1 MFRAPVPSLAAAVVL
16 LAGSSVVPVFAEAAT
31 ESSGSMPQVA
41 ANDNRRPA
49 GRLEGGTL
57 KLSLRAARGSWQPEG
72 PDGPRLSIE
81 AFGEDASSL
90 TVPAPL
96 IRAAA
101 GTLIDVTLRNDLD
114 AELQVHG
121 LCARDGAAC
130 PRLAVP
136 PRDVRQVQFR
146 IDRPGTYHYWATT
159 IGAPIP
165 FRELAGGLV
174 IDPPGAPVDDR
185 VFVITEWTSLTP
197 SQLAEVIRADDP
209 GKVFVGMKPR
219 VTFVINGLSWPATE
233 RLTYR
238 IGDTARWRVINLT
251 SQPHPMHLHGFYFE
265 VNGIGDGVKDTPI
278 DPADRHPVVTHL
290 LPSGTTM
297 SMTWTPERA
306 GNWLFHCHLMHHVS
320 MERRLGPSTASDHA
334 HAGHASHDASSGMAG
349 MILGVTVLDAEVP
362 VASIA
367 APTAPRKMTL
377 TMERRGAAGETG
389 FGFGLSGD
397 RIPAALAT
405 AVVPGPALV
414 LKRGEPVE
422 VAVVNRLGER
432 TAVHWHGMELDSY
445 YDGVH
450 GWSGAGSTLAPMIEP
465 DGSFMVRFTPPRS
478 GTFIYHTHLHD
489 ERQLPLGLYGP
500 MLVVDDDQAYQPETD
515 HVVVVGQNGVDPAAP
530 DVLVPTA
537 PLVINGQAAPVFAW
551 KAGVRHRV
559 RLINITPETIVSVSL
574 QSAQGPLTWLP
585 VAKDGAPLPAGRQQ
599 PIAARQTIAVGET
612 YDFEIDVPPGR
623 RTLWLEVRSPAGKW
637 QAQGQVIA
645 K

>member
-1 MFRAPVPSLAAAVVL
+1 MFRAPVSIQAAAVVL
-16 LAGSSVVPVFAEAAT
+16 AASTSTLSVSLAAAAA
-31 ESSGSMPQVA
+31 ESSGSMPQVV

-49 GRLEGGTL
+49 GRLEAGTL
-57 KLSLRAARGSWQPEG
+57 NLLLRAARGSWQPEG

-96 IRAAA
+96 IRVEA

-114 AELQVHG
+114 APLQVHG

-130 PRLAVP
+130 PPLAVP
-136 PRDVRQVQFR
+136 PRDVGHVQFR

-159 IGAPIP
+159 FGAPIP

-174 IDPPGAPVDDR
+174 IDPPGASSDDR
-185 VFVITEWTSLTP
+185 VLVITEWTSLTP
-197 SQLAEVIRADDP
+197 SQLGEVIRADDP

-238 IGDTARWRVINLT
+238 VGETARWRVINLS

-265 VNGIGDGVKDTPI
+265 VDGIGDGLKDTPI

-320 MERRLGPSTASDHA
+320 LERRLGQARASDPA
-334 HAGHASHDASSGMAG
+334 HASHDGSSGMAG
-349 MILGVTVLDAEVP
+349 MILGVTVLEG
-362 VASIA
+362 A
-367 APTAPRKMTL
+367 APAARIAVATAPRRMTL
-377 TMERRGAAGETG
+377 TMERRSAGDQPG

-397 RIPAALAT
+397 RVPSALAPP
-405 AVVPGPALV
+405 VVPGPALV

-422 VAVVNRLGER
+422 IAVVNRLGER

-450 GWSGAGSTLAPMIEP
+450 GWSGAGHTLAPMIEP
-465 DGSFMVRFTPPRS
+465 EGSFVVRFTPPRS

-515 HVVVVGQNGVDPAAP
+515 HVVVVGQNGMDPTAP

-537 PLVINGQAAPVFAW
+537 PLVINGQAAPVFTW
-551 KAGVRHRV
+551 KAGARHRV
-559 RLINITPETIVSVSL
+559 RLINITPETIVNISL
-574 QSAQGPLTWLP
+574 HTAQGPLTWLP
-585 VAKDGAPLPAGRQQ
+585 VAKDGAALPAGRQQ
-599 PIAARQTIAVGET
+599 PVTARQTIAVGET
-612 YDFEIDVPPGR
+612 YDFEIDLRPGR

-637 QAQGQVIA
+637 EAQGQVIA

>member
-1 MFRAPVPSLAAAVVL
+1 MFQALVQGRAAAVVL
-16 LAGSSVVPVFAEAAT
+16 LASSSLFSLPASAAAT
-31 ESSGSMPQVA
+31 ESGSIPKVV

-49 GRLEGGTL
+49 GRLEAGTL
-57 KLSLRAARGSWQPEG
+57 KLSLRAGRGSWQPEG

-81 AFGEDASSL
+81 AFGEDAFPLS
-90 TVPAPL
+90 VPAPL
-96 IRAAA
+96 IRAET

-114 AELQVHG
+114 AQLQVHG

-130 PRLAVP
+130 PPLAVP
-136 PRDVRQVQFR
+136 ARDVRHVQFR

-159 IGAPIP
+159 IGAPVP

-174 IDPPGAPVDDR
+174 IDPRGAPVDDR
-185 VFVITEWTSLTP
+185 VLVITEWTSLTP
-197 SQLAEVIRADDP
+197 SQLGEVIRADDP

-238 IGDTARWRVINLT
+238 VGETARWRVINLS

-265 VNGIGDGVKDTPI
+265 VNGIGDGLKHTPI

-290 LPSGTTM
+290 LTSGTTM

-320 MERRLGPSTASDHA
+320 MERRLGPSAASGHA
-334 HAGHASHDASSGMAG
+334 HAGHGSDDASSGMAG
-349 MILGVTVLDAEVP
+349 MILGVTVLDAADP
-362 VASIA
+362 VANTA
-367 APTAPRKMTL
+367 APAAGRKMTL
-377 TMERRGAAGETG
+377 TMERRGAGGEPG

-397 RIPAALAT
+397 RVPPGMAAP
-405 AVVPGPALV
+405 VVPGPALV

-422 VAVVNRLGER
+422 ITVVNRLGER

-450 GWSGAGSTLAPMIEP
+450 GWSGAGSKLAPMIEP

-500 MLVVDDDQAYQPETD
+500 MLVVDDDRAYQPETD
-515 HVVVVGQNGVDPAAP
+515 HVVVVGQDGVDPAAP

-537 PLVINGQAAPVFAW
+537 PLVINGQSAPVFTW

-559 RLINITPETIVSVSL
+559 RLINITPETIVSVSM
-574 QSAQGPLTWLP
+574 QTSQGPLTWLP

-599 PIAARQTIAVGET
+599 PVAARQTIAVGET
-612 YDFEIDVPPGR
+612 YDFEIDLPPGR
-623 RTLWLEVRSPAGKW
+623 RTVWLEVRSPAGRW
-637 QAQGQVIA
+637 QAQGQVMA